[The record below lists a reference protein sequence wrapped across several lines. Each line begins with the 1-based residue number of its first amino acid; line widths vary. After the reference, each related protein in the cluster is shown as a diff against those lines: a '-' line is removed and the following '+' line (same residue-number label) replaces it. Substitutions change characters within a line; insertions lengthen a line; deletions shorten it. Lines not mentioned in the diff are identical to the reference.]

1 MSTLTR
7 SRSSRT
13 ASPRLVLV
21 SGPGVMQGYC
31 RDEAATAFAFR
42 AGKGWFDTGDLG
54 YRVPARAHSHAEGN
68 LVLVGRAKDTIVLT
82 NGENV
87 EPQPIEDACV
97 KSVLIKHIVVVGQD
111 RKHLG
116 ALVQVDA
123 DALKLREEEEGRQLD
138 EAELRGLILS
148 EISEN
153 NEGRTRYKRDE
164 RVLKVALLPED
175 LSYESG
181 TLTRT
186 MKVKKSV
193 VTERFGILVDG
204 MYRQ

>member
-1 MSTLTR
+1 M
-7 SRSSRT
+7 
-13 ASPRLVLV
+13 
-21 SGPGVMQGYC
+21 
-31 RDEAATAFAFR
+31 
-42 AGKGWFDTGDLG
+42 
-54 YRVPARAHSHAEGN
+54 
-68 LVLVGRAKDTIVLT
+68 LVGRAKDTIVLT